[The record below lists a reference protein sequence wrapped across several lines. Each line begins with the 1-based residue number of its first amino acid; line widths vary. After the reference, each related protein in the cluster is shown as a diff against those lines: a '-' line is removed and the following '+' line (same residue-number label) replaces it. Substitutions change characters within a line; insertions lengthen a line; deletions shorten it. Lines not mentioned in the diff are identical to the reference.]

1 MAKKKQ
7 DVVTVVDGVKYT
19 LCAYRGPKKGERT
32 YDPSKSRYSQ
42 WHQGV
47 SNMSRGKSGIVGT
60 MG

>member
-1 MAKKKQ
+1 MAKKTK

-19 LCAYRGPKKGERT
+19 MCAYRGPRKGERT
-32 YDPSKSRYSQ
+32 YDPSKSRYTQ

-47 SNMSRGKSGIVGT
+47 SAMRRGKGGITGT